1 MPTAAPTPMLRSTG
15 APSDQPLLACDW
27 IRDKEEPL
35 CNGAVHYVSTGKASP
50 SPPLHLFKGK
60 KGLWQI
66 APEVDAAVAYAVAKS
81 PAAHPNTVVEGE
93 WLVPTPP
100 DGSWQLHKDF
110 HLRHDGPNT
119 EAQPY
124 DMDDLGADFFLRV
137 KNNKLIWYVDPA
149 TGETM
154 HSGAKAAGSKD
165 KPGQRYCPLC
175 RKCFS
180 ANNFVSQHL
189 KNLHTPPNPGAPL
202 CAADANGGAVLTW
215 QVPTCPQGARPIG
228 YAVQF
233 SLDHG
238 ATWTTAVENTGSPEP
253 RARIEPAS
261 LIGGRSYTFRVAI
274 HTLACLGAYSSA
286 STPFVMLRKSVA
298 GSGGADGGGFPPPID
313 AGLSTGSSD
322 SSFAAFA
329 KAIDT
334 PLALGPT
341 KLSSAP
347 LAPPP
352 RTPPPGPPPPPGR
365 RRGPPRVRP
374 PRCRRRRC
382 RRRRRWAR
390 RRRSR
395 AEARPFE
402 QLRVAGVDPQYG
414 SPTAAPP
421 PPRRRRSRPRAHRRP
436 ALGAP
441 PGMIDDDDH
450 NLMWTLDE
458 IIRALERDV
467 ARPQEGA
474 AGVLRRAATTVAGTA
489 PPPAGGGA
497 PMPLPVSL

>member
-334 PLALGPT
+334 PLAPGLT
-341 KLSSAP
+341 KLSSASFGAAAAD
-347 LAPPP
+347 APP
-352 RTPPPGPPPPPGR
+352 PPPPPGPR
-365 RRGPPRVRP
+365 RLLPRSTSAADAAGVANAVGGR
-374 PRCRRRRC
+374 
-382 RRRRRWAR
+382 AGVAHG
-390 RRRSR
+390 

-402 QLRVAGVDPQYG
+402 
-414 SPTAAPP
+414 
-421 PPRRRRSRPRAHRRP
+421 
-436 ALGAP
+436 
-441 PGMIDDDDH
+441 
-450 NLMWTLDE
+450 
-458 IIRALERDV
+458 
-467 ARPQEGA
+467 
-474 AGVLRRAATTVAGTA
+474 
-489 PPPAGGGA
+489 
-497 PMPLPVSL
+497 